1 MYKIKM
7 IVIATIGMF
16 LMGCAGNGKKHE
28 VIQKEDSNG
37 YAYKE
42 VTNDPYHARIYTLDN
57 GLKVY
62 LSVNRDEPRVQTYI
76 GVKAGSS
83 YDPSETTGLAHYL
96 EHMMFKG
103 TGKIGALDWKQEKEL
118 LAEISELYEQHK
130 ATDDKEEKKAIYA
143 KIDSISYRAAKLVA
157 ANEYD
162 KLVSSLGAKGTNA
175 YTSNERTVYM
185 NDIPVNEMEKWL
197 KIESERFSQLVLRLF
212 HTELETVY
220 EEFNMYQDSD
230 YTLLNKA
237 LMANMFPGH
246 VYGEQT
252 VIGEPEHLK
261 NPSMVNIH
269 NYFDTYYVP
278 NNMAVAMVGDI
289 DLEETIKLVDK
300 YFGKLEKKPVE
311 PIDHG
316 EAEPLTSIVKDTVSG
331 PQPASV
337 QVGFRFDGI
346 KSNDRKYVSLI
357 DHMLSNRTAGLI
369 DLNLVQEQKVQMAA
383 SYSSFLQDYGTH

>member
-16 LMGCAGNGKKHE
+16 LMGCAGNGEKHE

-83 YDPSETTGLAHYL
+83 YDPAETTGLAHYL

-103 TGKIGALDWKQEKEL
+103 TGKIGALDWETEQAMIE
-118 LAEISELYEQHK
+118 EISELYEQHK
-130 ATDDKEEKKAIYA
+130 ATDDTNEKKAIYA
-143 KIDSISYRAAKLVA
+143 KIDSISYQAAKMVA

-162 KLVSSLGAKGTNA
+162 KLMSTLGAKGTNA

-185 NDIPVNEMEKWL
+185 NDIPANELEKWL
-197 KIESERFSQLVLRLF
+197 MVESERFSQLVLRLF

-220 EEFNMYQDSD
+220 EEFNMGQDQDGRQAYQ
-230 YTLLNKA
+230 A
-237 LMANMFPGH
+237 LYKNLFPGH
-246 VYGEQT
+246 VYGEQST
-252 VIGEPEHLK
+252 IGKPEHLK

-278 NNMAVAMVGDI
+278 NNMAIAMVGDI
-289 DLEETIKLVDK
+289 DMDET
-300 YFGKLEKKPVE
+300 
-311 PIDHG
+311 
-316 EAEPLTSIVKDTVSG
+316 
-331 PQPASV
+331 
-337 QVGFRFDGI
+337 
-346 KSNDRKYVSLI
+346 DRKSV
-357 DHMLSNRTAGLI
+357 
-369 DLNLVQEQKVQMAA
+369 V
-383 SYSSFLQDYGTH
+383 